1 MGNSCLRAIV
11 AGFIGAILVSS
22 GVRAADDVRVQQET
36 GFYYTIQKGDTL
48 WDLSQRFMDSPWVWP
63 ELWKENDQ
71 IANPNW
77 IYPGERIRLFRRQNT
92 VVLKTPPAPAPTPKS
107 PPPALEPPILSY
119 AGIDHAG
126 FITAQPVHCLGELI
140 SAVDDRE
147 LISQGD
153 PVYIRYTEKGVLHPG
168 QRCVLYRTRLPVEDR
183 AADARLGL
191 QYDLTGIV
199 EIVGTDS
206 TVATGKVLRSFRAIR
221 EKDRLMVF
229 KPRNPEIRLTNGLTD
244 LQGRIICGE
253 EHSSMFGQF
262 DVAFIDKGRIDGVLA
277 GQRYRIFKEATKSVG
292 TQTVSLPPEPLGALV
307 VLFTEPNTATVL
319 ITQSNQNIPP
329 GARFGILPGTTGF
342 PR

>member
-1 MGNSCLRAIV
+1 MGSRFLWAIM

-22 GVRAADDVRVQQET
+22 GLRAADDVKVKQET

-48 WDLSQRFMDSPWVWP
+48 WDLSRRFMDSPWIWP

-71 IANPNW
+71 IANPHW

-92 VVLKTPPAPAPTPKS
+92 VTLKTPPPPAPAPAPTVAPLA
-107 PPPALEPPILSY
+107 PPVITYE
-119 AGIDHAG
+119 GIDQVG
-126 FITAQPVHCLGELI
+126 FITDRPVHCVGELI

-153 PVYIRYTEKGVLHPG
+153 PVYIRYTDKGFLHPG

-183 AADARLGL
+183 AVNARLGL

-199 EIVGTDS
+199 EIVGTDAAA
-206 TVATGKVLRSFRAIR
+206 ATGKVIRSFRAIHK
-221 EKDRLMVF
+221 KDRLMPF
-229 KPRNPEIRLTNGLTD
+229 EPRNPKIRLSNGRTG

-253 EHSSMFGQF
+253 EHDSIFGQF
-262 DVAFIDKGRIDGVLA
+262 DVAFIDKGSLDGVLA
-277 GQRYRIFKEATKSVG
+277 GQRYRIFQEAQKTVG
-292 TQTVSLPPEPLGALV
+292 TQTVTLPPEPFGALL
-307 VLFTEPNTATVL
+307 VLYTEPKTATVL
-319 ITQSNQNIPP
+319 ITQSNRNITP
-329 GARFGILPGTTGF
+329 GARFGTLEGSTAF